1 MYEPDQHASTED
13 MEALAVQK
21 AQELFQVCDK
31 EQKGFINKKDMQRL
45 QKELALD
52 PDQLEA
58 VFDSLDDDGN
68 GFLTLEEF
76 IEGFGSYLG
85 FKSTDVK
92 ETQQE
97 DENVYEGVD
106 EGTDEILFKEMLNNV
121 GASRLYDDENAIQG
135 LWTRLRKE
143 DGDMASNFEDFLY
156 KVSNDIRKSK
166 VDFETL
172 ESALKSKSLVH
183 DEEVRKLYEEME
195 LQIKQE
201 KERILAEEQL
211 KEQQIKEAMD
221 AEMKE
226 KDKQLQDLLLKHQ
239 EMEEK
244 LSRLNM
250 TESETKQENEKL
262 QREKEDLQI
271 MLQKSEEGL
280 EESKSYID
288 QLRNVSKDEK
298 RERARAALK
307 VTEGIA
313 LERESLVKQ
322 LDSLRDINQQ
332 LRDDKDEAETR
343 RIFETEARTQPSA
356 AKRRDQLSKQGSIL
370 GNYFPASRGQP
381 SFGESVSEDTPDV
394 EEDDDIEVDYDDD
407 QEGQIRSSNY
417 NTLSNIVESRNV
429 SYHHN
434 GHNSES
440 RKVSGSQGNTSEGDS
455 DEKSP
460 NDMSS
465 GRSRKVR
472 KTKRRLLPGTVAVQS
487 RQDSLPRSSASIDST
502 SDGDGEISARDPDV
516 GELDVDTQGQD
527 DLNDSQAMYTSRQT
541 SQLEQNKV
549 IESNEHFVEKFENI
563 LEVKPKETL
572 VRKPMEK
579 SEEFGVEEKKTSDQ
593 YVETPLRKLE
603 ENMVVDSKE
612 LFIEKSEDILEVKP
626 KETLVR
632 KPKEKSEKFGRETKE
647 LSDQSVETSSSKLE
661 QQQVIE
667 SKELFVEK
675 SEDILEVKAKDTLV
689 RKPKEKPEKEV
700 AMMEKESSDPNL
712 EKPGKNVEVVLTTNA
727 IVEVNEKFQVERRE
741 GSETHVLGNLKEIGI
756 IDSMQEPG
764 ARTIDNSEKVSEI
777 TENEILVRESKGKE
791 RDKLQK
797 NLDEQMT
804 ESEHITEKL
813 QGNSSEKMDVKTLQH
828 LEEQLEESKM
838 KEKVIVSKS
847 SSEEDSEI
855 DTTVELNYKYSVT
868 DEQVD
873 INDLVKENSVNEVT
887 NEPGEET
894 ETHSVSSD
902 VKVGE
907 DIEESAAPQ
916 TVYRKPS
923 SLEAKGEGKRVTS
936 HTELTDRRE
945 SVEEDAGSPGEIMA
959 TVNSKAKQGSDK
971 EELAKWIGTE
981 GTNVTV
987 ENKDKNNIGA
997 EETQKM
1003 AGPLDG
1009 EKHGTINQLTDLDG
1023 NDKQAP
1029 YPTLGSEEESREIR
1043 DVLGGIQKEDNPS
1056 LEESINTPGQSS
1068 ITTDETALV
1077 TINQLSRETTDTSNQ
1092 LSIETTD
1099 TANQLSVKTTDT
1111 ANRLSEKTADTANQ
1125 LSEKT
1130 ANQLLENT
1138 DTANQL
1144 FVEKTVT
1151 ANQITEK
1158 TTETVTQLSEKTTDT
1173 PNQVSENQTDTTNQL
1188 ADVTSIRSAE
1198 KSETDVTVDN
1208 TKTRFVRLGRVG
1220 EDTTEQKDEENI
1232 PERDVRFDETH
1243 DQITKNEADL
1253 MDHSKDTSREDV
1265 QVKRGTVGAKNKQRE
1280 TEIDA
1285 TLREETSR
1293 KLKNGKELSLV
1304 DLQSK
1309 MDVHPDLESTD
1320 SLPLSDLDR
1329 QSKMD
1334 VHPDLESTD
1343 SLPLS
1348 DLDGLQ
1354 PSDMVSKD
1362 LETSAAITDDFQTST
1377 TVVKDLQTS
1386 AAFAREFQTDETAV
1400 NEIQT
1405 SVKVAKEIQTNVT
1418 VAKEI
1423 KTAVPADMESLS
1435 TTEVDGN
1442 LQSAQATHDLHTT
1455 VVDTTDEHS
1464 LVDVRKAMPSGSLE
1478 VADNISREITTTLN
1492 SVVDVRKAM
1501 PSGSREV
1508 ADNISREVSTTLNSV
1523 VVSEGLQS
1531 TADLQSPL
1539 GVTMDLQS
1547 ALDLVEVMDDK
1558 QLSVKVAGD
1567 RQFSEPKGKGPVD
1580 TKSSPS
1586 STVADTGTNNNAVY
1600 TNLKAGLE
1608 SIQVLES
1615 IETSNTPAYMDLKD
1629 ALDSVPESPETDADL
1644 KDVPNKPAADL
1655 YLKTATEPEVETKNT
1670 QYTVP
1675 VESQSPGVKTNQMND
1690 DTSINRKFN
1699 TENNS
1704 SEIIDSKILSF
1715 LEVKL
1720 PEEVLSEVDEQDKG
1734 VQGKA
1739 DTGITEEEKDTT
1751 KSTDDNVSID
1761 ISIKDQQG
1769 KTGVA
1774 SFQMKPDADSDTENT
1789 EDKDDTFSTTMIIYT
1804 NKFEG
1809 CDEQTRMEETR
1820 EALESTVLSY
1830 PEPKYYSFM
1839 PYNKSKPLYGTLTTS
1854 GLQGHTPSGRDLSS
1868 QAMFR
1873 SPRLTAQTN
1882 GVFDGSLSSRVN
1894 SIPDH
1899 CHGKVVDRKGNKS
1912 VHFQDSDGTIYKPP
1926 HTLASPQIT
1935 EESAVSRE
1943 SSLQGITPKLH
1954 VIQQGQE
1961 EQKEATPDTAVVS
1974 GTKVEIMSEEK
1985 PSVVPE
1991 KTKKKSLFSSLSYI
2005 LPSVPFARGI
2015 ILDTWEGE
2023 EVTFRGELGD
2033 ILDDDNE
2040 GANSGAP
2047 SKESP
2052 DESVTNGPRGQ
2063 PVGAVESDGE
2073 AIEPVMTSQRVFK
2086 VVFVGDSGVG
2096 KSSFIHRFC
2105 NNTFNP
2111 SFSATIGVDFQ
2122 VKMIQLKD
2130 TVIVLQLWDTA
2141 GQERFRSITKQYF
2154 RKADG
2159 VVIMYDVTSETSFI
2173 NVRNWMTSIKE
2184 NVNDNTVIE
2193 ILGNKTDMTEGD
2205 DKRVVRMNDGKKL
2218 ALEYEA
2224 LFFECSAKSGT
2235 NVQESMAAMADLLK
2249 DKEDEEMEKALQLK
2263 DEIVEKKKCCI

>member
-487 RQDSLPRSSASIDST
+487 RQDR
-502 SDGDGEISARDPDV
+502 
-516 GELDVDTQGQD
+516 
-527 DLNDSQAMYTSRQT
+527 
-541 SQLEQNKV
+541 
-549 IESNEHFVEKFENI
+549 
-563 LEVKPKETL
+563 
-572 VRKPMEK
+572 
-579 SEEFGVEEKKTSDQ
+579 
-593 YVETPLRKLE
+593 
-603 ENMVVDSKE
+603 
-612 LFIEKSEDILEVKP
+612 
-626 KETLVR
+626 
-632 KPKEKSEKFGRETKE
+632 
-647 LSDQSVETSSSKLE
+647 
-661 QQQVIE
+661 
-667 SKELFVEK
+667 
-675 SEDILEVKAKDTLV
+675 
-689 RKPKEKPEKEV
+689 
-700 AMMEKESSDPNL
+700 
-712 EKPGKNVEVVLTTNA
+712 
-727 IVEVNEKFQVERRE
+727 
-741 GSETHVLGNLKEIGI
+741 
-756 IDSMQEPG
+756 
-764 ARTIDNSEKVSEI
+764 
-777 TENEILVRESKGKE
+777 
-791 RDKLQK
+791 
-797 NLDEQMT
+797 
-804 ESEHITEKL
+804 
-813 QGNSSEKMDVKTLQH
+813 
-828 LEEQLEESKM
+828 
-838 KEKVIVSKS
+838 
-847 SSEEDSEI
+847 
-855 DTTVELNYKYSVT
+855 
-868 DEQVD
+868 
-873 INDLVKENSVNEVT
+873 
-887 NEPGEET
+887 
-894 ETHSVSSD
+894 
-902 VKVGE
+902 
-907 DIEESAAPQ
+907 
-916 TVYRKPS
+916 
-923 SLEAKGEGKRVTS
+923 
-936 HTELTDRRE
+936 
-945 SVEEDAGSPGEIMA
+945 
-959 TVNSKAKQGSDK
+959 
-971 EELAKWIGTE
+971 
-981 GTNVTV
+981 
-987 ENKDKNNIGA
+987 
-997 EETQKM
+997 
-1003 AGPLDG
+1003 
-1009 EKHGTINQLTDLDG
+1009 
-1023 NDKQAP
+1023 
-1029 YPTLGSEEESREIR
+1029 
-1043 DVLGGIQKEDNPS
+1043 
-1056 LEESINTPGQSS
+1056 
-1068 ITTDETALV
+1068 
-1077 TINQLSRETTDTSNQ
+1077 
-1092 LSIETTD
+1092 
-1099 TANQLSVKTTDT
+1099 
-1111 ANRLSEKTADTANQ
+1111 
-1125 LSEKT
+1125 
-1130 ANQLLENT
+1130 
-1138 DTANQL
+1138 
-1144 FVEKTVT
+1144 
-1151 ANQITEK
+1151 
-1158 TTETVTQLSEKTTDT
+1158 
-1173 PNQVSENQTDTTNQL
+1173 
-1188 ADVTSIRSAE
+1188 
-1198 KSETDVTVDN
+1198 
-1208 TKTRFVRLGRVG
+1208 
-1220 EDTTEQKDEENI
+1220 
-1232 PERDVRFDETH
+1232 
-1243 DQITKNEADL
+1243 
-1253 MDHSKDTSREDV
+1253 
-1265 QVKRGTVGAKNKQRE
+1265 
-1280 TEIDA
+1280 
-1285 TLREETSR
+1285 
-1293 KLKNGKELSLV
+1293 
-1304 DLQSK
+1304 
-1309 MDVHPDLESTD
+1309 
-1320 SLPLSDLDR
+1320 
-1329 QSKMD
+1329 
-1334 VHPDLESTD
+1334 
-1343 SLPLS
+1343 
-1348 DLDGLQ
+1348 
-1354 PSDMVSKD
+1354 
-1362 LETSAAITDDFQTST
+1362 
-1377 TVVKDLQTS
+1377 
-1386 AAFAREFQTDETAV
+1386 
-1400 NEIQT
+1400 
-1405 SVKVAKEIQTNVT
+1405 
-1418 VAKEI
+1418 
-1423 KTAVPADMESLS
+1423 
-1435 TTEVDGN
+1435 
-1442 LQSAQATHDLHTT
+1442 
-1455 VVDTTDEHS
+1455 
-1464 LVDVRKAMPSGSLE
+1464 
-1478 VADNISREITTTLN
+1478 
-1492 SVVDVRKAM
+1492 
-1501 PSGSREV
+1501 
-1508 ADNISREVSTTLNSV
+1508 
-1523 VVSEGLQS
+1523 
-1531 TADLQSPL
+1531 
-1539 GVTMDLQS
+1539 
-1547 ALDLVEVMDDK
+1547 
-1558 QLSVKVAGD
+1558 
-1567 RQFSEPKGKGPVD
+1567 
-1580 TKSSPS
+1580 
-1586 STVADTGTNNNAVY
+1586 
-1600 TNLKAGLE
+1600 
-1608 SIQVLES
+1608 
-1615 IETSNTPAYMDLKD
+1615 
-1629 ALDSVPESPETDADL
+1629 
-1644 KDVPNKPAADL
+1644 
-1655 YLKTATEPEVETKNT
+1655 
-1670 QYTVP
+1670 
-1675 VESQSPGVKTNQMND
+1675 
-1690 DTSINRKFN
+1690 
-1699 TENNS
+1699 
-1704 SEIIDSKILSF
+1704 
-1715 LEVKL
+1715 
-1720 PEEVLSEVDEQDKG
+1720 
-1734 VQGKA
+1734 
-1739 DTGITEEEKDTT
+1739 
-1751 KSTDDNVSID
+1751 
-1761 ISIKDQQG
+1761 
-1769 KTGVA
+1769 
-1774 SFQMKPDADSDTENT
+1774 
-1789 EDKDDTFSTTMIIYT
+1789 
-1804 NKFEG
+1804 
-1809 CDEQTRMEETR
+1809 
-1820 EALESTVLSY
+1820 
-1830 PEPKYYSFM
+1830 
-1839 PYNKSKPLYGTLTTS
+1839 
-1854 GLQGHTPSGRDLSS
+1854 
-1868 QAMFR
+1868 
-1873 SPRLTAQTN
+1873 
-1882 GVFDGSLSSRVN
+1882 
-1894 SIPDH
+1894 
-1899 CHGKVVDRKGNKS
+1899 
-1912 VHFQDSDGTIYKPP
+1912 
-1926 HTLASPQIT
+1926 
-1935 EESAVSRE
+1935 
-1943 SSLQGITPKLH
+1943 
-1954 VIQQGQE
+1954 
-1961 EQKEATPDTAVVS
+1961 
-1974 GTKVEIMSEEK
+1974 
-1985 PSVVPE
+1985 
-1991 KTKKKSLFSSLSYI
+1991 
-2005 LPSVPFARGI
+2005 
-2015 ILDTWEGE
+2015 
-2023 EVTFRGELGD
+2023 
-2033 ILDDDNE
+2033 
-2040 GANSGAP
+2040 
-2047 SKESP
+2047 SP

-2263 DEIVEKKKCCI
+2263 DEIVEKKNTPQSSDINVS